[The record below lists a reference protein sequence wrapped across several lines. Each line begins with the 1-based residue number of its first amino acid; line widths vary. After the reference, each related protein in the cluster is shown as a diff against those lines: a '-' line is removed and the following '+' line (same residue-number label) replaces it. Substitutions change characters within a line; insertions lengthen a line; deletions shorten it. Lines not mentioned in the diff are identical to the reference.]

1 MYRGVVAVDRLVCG
15 IYTTIS
21 AEAMEYKPEHGWA
34 DISTLEDAEQF
45 DKVSNGYLSINYYLY
60 FTYRHSGERVARL
73 CSRSR
78 GVC

>member
-1 MYRGVVAVDRLVCG
+1 MYRAVVAVDRLVCG

-45 DKVSNGYLSINYYLY
+45 DKVSEQWLSIYQLLSLLYLSS
-60 FTYRHSGERVARL
+60 FR
-73 CSRSR
+73 
-78 GVC
+78 

>member
-1 MYRGVVAVDRLVCG
+1 MDRLVCG

-21 AEAMEYKPEHGWA
+21 AGAMEYKLEHGWA
-34 DISTLEDAEQF
+34 DISTLEDAEQLDKA
-45 DKVSNGYLSINYYLY
+45 DKVSNIYLSINYYLY
-60 FTYRHSGERVARL
+60 FTYRHSAERVAIL